1 MELTVGLIV
10 LLISVLV
17 ILITRFSPKIELYKE
32 SGTVKGIILSYFI
45 KSRYNDW
52 EELIVKKIMFNK
64 K

>member
-10 LLISVLV
+10 LLISALVVLF
-17 ILITRFSPKIELYKE
+17 TRFSPRFKLYKE

-52 EELIVKKIMFNK
+52 EELIVKKIMFK

>member
-1 MELTVGLIV
+1 MELTVALIV
-10 LLISVLV
+10 LLTSVLAV
-17 ILITRFSPKIELYKE
+17 LFTRFSPRLKLYKE

-52 EELIVKKIMFNK
+52 EELIVKKLMFNK